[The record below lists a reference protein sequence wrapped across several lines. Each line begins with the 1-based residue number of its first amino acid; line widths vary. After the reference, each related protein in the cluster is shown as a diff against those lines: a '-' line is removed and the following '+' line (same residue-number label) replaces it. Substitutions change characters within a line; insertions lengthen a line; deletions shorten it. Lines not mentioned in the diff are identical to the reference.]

1 MELYY
6 SLMSNKFKLAFNA
19 NVFLKPEFLRIT
31 QCLVAILI
39 VITLSACAVTPA
51 NHKEDVWFSQDK
63 YAHFVL
69 SGITSA
75 VIAKAAKEDGRDNCD
90 AAAIGFGITL
100 SLGAAKE
107 SYDKRHKK
115 TLYSFHDMSW
125 NLLGSTLGSLAGS
138 NCH

>member
-1 MELYY
+1 MRLLNFLIDK
-6 SLMSNKFKLAFNA
+6 SLIWASSVSQFKMPKLFCSKNYLS
-19 NVFLKPEFLRIT
+19 V
-31 QCLVAILI
+31 ILI
-39 VITLSACAVTPA
+39 VITLSACAVAPT

-75 VIAKAAKEDGRDNCD
+75 VIAKAAKDDGQDNCE
-90 AAAIGFGITL
+90 AAFIGFGITL

-125 NLLGSTLGSLAGS
+125 NLLGSTIGSLAGS